1 MRITEFKKITA
12 SMLNESLAK
21 KYGKRINL
29 ESFTLEQLQ
38 DVRNKIRTKLSQFE
52 SSESYN
58 DVQNETYQKS
68 KLMLDVLNAE
78 ISERAHVVEAD
89 DCDDTCPKSC
99 PDCGGTGKAKT
110 DEAAKPD
117 FLDMDKDG
125 DTEEPMKKAIKD
137 KKKKVKEA
145 EQKMPSKAEVMKC
158 CKDGM
163 SKADCCKKFPDCDQN
178 KLKEMYEACMNEMKT
193 NESIVREGAED
204 HAELVMAAKDMV
216 DRLTGWMEDTAEM
229 QSESMLE
236 LADAIRDEMG
246 AEQADQFTNTVKPA
260 LEAMYTT
267 METTRV
273 SLTQGV
279 GQITG
284 EAEPT
289 DMMGADDAAMPMDD
303 AEADMEMPVDG
314 DIDIDDFAADGAA
327 AGGDEE
333 AARAKRE
340 SRINKKRAMLE
351 QSRRLGAI
359 LSKKK

>member
-1 MRITEFKKITA
+1 MINNSKKQTLGFGMKITEFNNKTAKK
-12 SMLNESLAK
+12 LNEGLAARF
-21 KYGKRINL
+21 GARINV

-38 DVRNKIRTKLSQFE
+38 DARNKIRTQLSQIE
-52 SSESYN
+52 TNESYN
-58 DVQNETYQKS
+58 STSSEAYQKATA
-68 KLMLDVLNAE
+68 LLDVLNTAISERAE
-78 ISERAHVVEAD
+78 ISEAAD

-99 PDCGGTGKAKT
+99 PDCGGTGKVKT

-117 FLDMDKDG
+117 FLDIDKDG
-125 DTEEPMKKAIKD
+125 DKKEPMKKAAKD

-145 EQKMPSKAEVMKC
+145 EEKV
-158 CKDGM
+158 
-163 SKADCCKKFPDCDQN
+163 AD
-178 KLKEMYEACMNEMKT
+178 MNETKT
-193 NESIVREGAED
+193 NESVVLEGAED

-284 EAEPT
+284 EAEPA
-289 DMMGADDAAMPMDD
+289 DMMGAEDDAMPMDD
-303 AEADMEMPVDG
+303 AEADMEMPTDG
-314 DIDIDDFAADGAA
+314 DIDIDDFEADAAA
-327 AGGDEE
+327 AGGADEAGRE
-333 AARAKRE
+333 KRE

>member
-21 KYGKRINL
+21 KYGKKINL

-38 DVRNKIRTKLSQFE
+38 DVRNRIRTKLSQFE
-52 SSESYN
+52 TNESYN
-58 DVQNETYQKS
+58 AVQNETYQKS

-78 ISERAHVVEAD
+78 INERAHVAEAVD
-89 DCDDTCPKSC
+89 DCDETCPKSC

-110 DEAAKPD
+110 DDKKVDEGKPD
-117 FLDMDKDG
+117 FLDLDKDG
-125 DTEEPMKKAIKD
+125 DKEEPMKKAAKD
-137 KKKKVKEA
+137 AKKKKVDEG
-145 EQKMPSKAEVMKC
+145 
-158 CKDGM
+158 KDIIGNY
-163 SKADCCKKFPDCDQN
+163 FTT
-178 KLKEMYEACMNEMKT
+178 LL
-193 NESIVREGAED
+193 EGAED

-260 LEAMYTT
+260 LEAMYAT

-284 EAEPT
+284 EAEPA
-289 DMMGADDAAMPMDD
+289 DMMGADDDAAMPMDD

-314 DIDIDDFAADGAA
+314 DIDMDDFAADGAA

-340 SRINKKRAMLE
+340 SRMNKKRAMLE